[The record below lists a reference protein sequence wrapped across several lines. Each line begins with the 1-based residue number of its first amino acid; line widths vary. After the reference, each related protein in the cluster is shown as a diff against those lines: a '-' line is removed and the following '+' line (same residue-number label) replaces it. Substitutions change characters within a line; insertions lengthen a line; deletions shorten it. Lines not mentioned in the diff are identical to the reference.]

1 MQLYQLNA
9 MIQRLQSVLLLLA
22 AIANFA
28 AFFLP
33 YGYAS
38 VQDSMDAPNA
48 KLYGGHVVIE
58 SLNDDPAPGEQFG
71 EWKKAVLTVGDDP
84 LLTVH
89 GLLLGLNSL
98 ALIGM
103 IFLYNNRPRQ
113 TRLVYVGILMLMAQ
127 VAIAAALLW
136 TRVPVWLNAEDLPE
150 SAFDMGPQF
159 GFFVPIVAVLLAWA
173 AVKRIQKDDKMVR
186 DMDRIR

>member
-1 MQLYQLNA
+1 

-33 YGYAS
+33 YGYGS
-38 VQDSMDAPNA
+38 VLDSMDAPHA
-48 KLYGGHVVIE
+48 KLYGGNVVIE
-58 SLNDDPAPGEQFG
+58 SLIDDPGPGETFG
-71 EWKKAVLTVGDDP
+71 EWKKTVLAVGDDA

-89 GLLLGLNSL
+89 GLLLGLNSI
-98 ALIGM
+98 ALIAM
-103 IFLYNNRPRQ
+103 IFMYQNRSRQ
-113 TRLVYVGILMLMAQ
+113 VRLVYVGILMLMGQ
-127 VAIAAALLW
+127 IVIAAAMIW
-136 TRVPVWLNAEDLPE
+136 TRMPVWLGATELPE
-150 SAFDMGPQF
+150 SALDTGPQF
-159 GFFVPIVAVLLAWA
+159 GFFIPVVAVLLLWW

>member
-1 MQLYQLNA
+1 

-22 AIANFA
+22 AIVNFA

-38 VQDSMDAPNA
+38 VQDSMDAPKA
-48 KLYGGHVVIE
+48 VVYGGNVVVE
-58 SLNDDPAPGEQFG
+58 ALNDDPAPGEQFG
-71 EWKKAVLTVGDDP
+71 QWKKSVLTVGDDA

-113 TRLVYVGILMLMAQ
+113 IRLVYVGILMLMVQ

-136 TRVPVWLNAEDLPE
+136 TRAKVWLGAENLPE
-150 SAFDMGPQF
+150 TAFDMGPQY
-159 GFFVPIVAVLLAWA
+159 GFFVPIVAVLLAWW